1 MNKNTLYKIL
11 SFIFISAVLAGMLIY
26 MLHKDGVENIL
37 NILKTADYRWTFVCL
52 LLMFAEIILDSLSL
66 FIPLKKSG
74 YSGKFFGVLKSDY
87 ICRFFSYITPFNSG
101 GQPVQALYLS
111 KKGIAMSRTLSI
123 LLIKYIIYQA
133 ALLTWAALLFA
144 FNNRFFFSVFSG
156 YLWLIILGIS
166 VSLIAALS
174 MVIIGK
180 RTPVVSRITTSLI
193 NRLSSLHI
201 GKRSLIKD
209 PESLKQRSD
218 TAISN
223 YGKQF
228 NETVCSKPVMAKMYL
243 ISMLQIFSYLAMTY
257 TIYKA
262 LGNSGVSIWGIITVQ
277 TFLFLLI
284 AYVPTP
290 GAGLGAEGAFA
301 LFFHGIFTSNLNMG
315 NLFWRLFTFYIPFI
329 LGSIFAMCNKSSG
342 KKEEVQ
348 KE

>member
-1 MNKNTLYKIL
+1 MNKNTVYKII
-11 SFIFISAVLAGMLIY
+11 SFIFIPAVLAGMLIY
-26 MLHKDGVENIL
+26 TLNKDGIDNIL
-37 NILKTADYRWTFVCL
+37 YILKTADYRWTFICL
-52 LLMFAEIILDSLSL
+52 LLMFAEIILDSISL

-74 YSGKFFGVLKSDY
+74 YTGSFLSVLKSDY

-101 GQPVQALYLS
+101 GQPVQAHYLS
-111 KKGIAMSRTLSI
+111 KNGIAMSRTLSI

-133 ALLTWAALLFA
+133 ALLTWAFLLFA
-144 FNNRFFFSVFSG
+144 FNVRFFFDVFSG

-166 VSLIAALS
+166 VSLIAAVS

-180 RTPVVSRITTSLI
+180 RTSVVSRITCSLI
-193 NRLSSLHI
+193 SRLSAIRI
-201 GKRSLIKD
+201 GKRHLIKD
-209 PESLKQRSD
+209 PESLKQKSD
-218 TAISN
+218 MAISN

-228 NETVCSKPVMAKMYL
+228 NDTVCSKPVMAKMYL

-262 LGNSGVSIWGIITVQ
+262 LGNSGVSIWGIITIQ

-301 LFFHGIFTSNLNMG
+301 LFFSGIFISNLNVA
-315 NLFWRLFTFYIPFI
+315 NLFWRLFSFYIPFI
-329 LGSIFAMCNKSSG
+329 LGGLFVLFNKSPEKQ
-342 KKEEVQ
+342 KK
-348 KE
+348 